1 MSVKFLHTADLHL
14 GSPLDGLGAAN
25 PDLQQ
30 DLQAATYDAFR
41 HLVDV
46 AIQEPVEFVVVA
58 GDLYDRESRSV
69 RANQFAAEQFGR
81 LDDASI
87 PVYLVYG
94 NHDPV
99 ESGLEFVDLP
109 PNVHEFPADSS
120 GSVIHETDG
129 EERACLCGQSYRR
142 KAESRAF
149 HSNYDPVD
157 PSLPTIGLVHT
168 ALDPGSDRYVP
179 CDVAS
184 LRDREEFDYWAL
196 GHIHEPRIEHRNPT
210 IAYPGIPQGR
220 HSNETGIRGAYLVD
234 LSMDGQATLEFVPTG
249 QVVWQEQEVAIGV
262 ATETGSEP
270 PDSVAALR
278 ERIEAQLFD
287 LEPGLSDVTLELPV
301 RDSDWEPVGVMCRW
315 VLTGRGP
322 AHDLLTADE
331 ETLEIIRSELRT
343 QYDQRS
349 PYVWTEAIRA
359 RTGPPLPPLEDIQDD
374 PIYERF
380 QETVAEIRADPDL
393 HDQLLEEEMGTVC
406 VRDDGTEDERPTR
419 LELTDAD
426 MDRMID
432 RAAELVLDEL
442 RARRVD

>member
-30 DLQAATYDAFR
+30 DLRAATYDAFR
-41 HLVDV
+41 RLVDV
-46 AIQEPVEFVVVA
+46 AIQEAVEFVVVS

-69 RANQFAAEQFGR
+69 RANQFAAEQFSR
-81 LDDASI
+81 LDEANI

-99 ESGLEFVDLP
+99 ESGIEFVDLP
-109 PNVHEFPADSS
+109 ANVHEFPADSP

-129 EERACLCGQSYRR
+129 TERACLCGQSYRR

-149 HSNYDPVD
+149 HTEYEPAD
-157 PSLPTIGLVHT
+157 PSLPTIGLLHT

-179 CDVAS
+179 SDVAS
-184 LRDREEFDYWAL
+184 LRDRQEFDYWAL
-196 GHIHEPRIEHRNPT
+196 GHIHDPRIEHRNPT

-220 HSNETGIRGAYLVD
+220 HINEAGLRGAYLVD
-234 LSMDGQATLEFVPTG
+234 LSMDGQAALEFVPTG
-249 QVVWQEQEVAIGV
+249 QIIWREESVSIGT
-262 ATETGSEP
+262 ATDDRSEP
-270 PDSVAALR
+270 PDSVATLR
-278 ERIEAQLFD
+278 ERIEDRLFD
-287 LEPGLSDVTLELPV
+287 LEPTPSDLTLDIPV
-301 RDSDWEPVGVMCRW
+301 RESDWTPVGVMCRW
-315 VLTGRGP
+315 ILTGRGQ
-322 AHDLLTADE
+322 AHDLLTADAD
-331 ETLEIIRSELRT
+331 TLEVLRSELRT
-343 QYDQRS
+343 RYDTRS

-359 RTGPPLPPLEDIQDD
+359 RTGPPLPPLEEIQDD
-374 PIYERF
+374 PIFERF
-380 QETVAEIRADPDL
+380 EETVDEIRTDPAL
-393 HDQLLEEEMGTVC
+393 RAHLLDEELGTVC
-406 VRDDGTEDERPTR
+406 VRDDGSEAERPTR

-442 RARRVD
+442 RARRVE